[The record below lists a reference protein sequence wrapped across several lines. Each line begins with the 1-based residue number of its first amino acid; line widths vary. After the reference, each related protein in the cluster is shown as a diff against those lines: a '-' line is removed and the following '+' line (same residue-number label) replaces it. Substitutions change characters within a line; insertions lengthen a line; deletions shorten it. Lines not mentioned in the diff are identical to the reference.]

1 MMKGIG
7 WKGLVL
13 YLAGLASLSLPFVV
27 PVEATPDTLPLP
39 ELSLPLPQDQE
50 SPVEPAPVPNSESG
64 PAVVYEDRV
73 VTEWVRSCDGR
84 SCRLVPRQ
92 VVRRVAV
99 AAARPVRTARVI
111 FQGGVERTLELLRP
125 VGAAVTCTR
134 TTAQAQTGEQWMGTD
149 EQIYVKQDNGTWKPK
164 RADAKIPTETLSSPA
179 VATPPIVTSQRVF
192 YSTPYV
198 TTTPYRARTPVFS
211 RRCGPVRRL
220 LGWCR

>member
-1 MMKGIG
+1 MRNIG
-7 WKGLVL
+7 WQGLVL
-13 YLAGLASLSLPFVV
+13 YLAGLASLSLPFIE
-27 PVEATPDTLPLP
+27 PVKATPDKLPLP
-39 ELSLPLPQDQE
+39 ELSLPLPQDQP
-50 SPVEPAPVPNSESG
+50 PVEPAPEPNSESG
-64 PAVVYEDRV
+64 PAVVWQDQV

-99 AAARPVRTARVI
+99 AAAKPIRTARVI
-111 FQGGVERTLELLRP
+111 FAGGVERTLELLRP

-149 EQIYVKQDNGTWKPK
+149 EQIYVKQSDGTWKPK
-164 RADAKIPTETLSSPA
+164 RADAKIPESAPLRYPA
-179 VATPPIVTSQRVF
+179 VS
-192 YSTPYV
+192 YSIPVRQVSYSPVMMTYQ
-198 TTTPYRARTPVFS
+198 RARTPVFS